1 MADHQAQLSLQG
13 LAAPASAILRPGLC
27 LRHWPGWLGPAAPVL
42 LAQLQAEVP
51 WKQEA
56 ITLYGRRHPL
66 PRLTCWM
73 ADPGCGYRYSGLANA
88 IESWSPAAAELR
100 QALHQLTGWRFNS
113 LLLNRYRDGR
123 DAMGWH
129 ADDEPELD
137 PAAPIA
143 SLSLGAPRD
152 FRLRPRPSPRRP
164 AGAPPPAGYAATT
177 SPASP
182 ASPARPDCAPFN
194 IPLHSGDL
202 LLMEPPTQLW
212 WQHAVPRR
220 LRLHEER
227 LNLTFRVVGPG
238 ALRDQPRSKAIRREK

>member
-1 MADHQAQLSLQG
+1 MRVEQLQLDVAGPEPAQEQEPLQEV
-13 LAAPASAILRPGLC
+13 LQRPGLL
-27 LRHWPGWLGPAAPVL
+27 LRHWRSWLAPAAAAAL
-42 LAQLQAEVP
+42 QARLQAEVP

-73 ADPGCGYRYSGLANA
+73 GNSGCGYSYSGLANA
-88 IESWSPAAAELR
+88 IEPWSPCAAALR
-100 QALHQLTGWRFNS
+100 DTLQELTGWRFNS

-164 AGAPPPAGYAATT
+164 PGLPIPAGYGEETN
-177 SPASP
+177 PADSF
-182 ASPARPDCAPFN
+182 CAPFN
-194 IPLHSGDL
+194 IPLHNGDL
-202 LLMEPPTQLW
+202 LLMDPPTQLW
-212 WQHAVPRR
+212 WQHALPRR
-220 LRLHEER
+220 LRIQEER
-227 LNLTFRVVGPG
+227 LNLTFRVVRQG
-238 ALRDQPRSKAIRREK
+238 

>member
-1 MADHQAQLSLQG
+1 MPVDLLVQ
-13 LAAPASAILRPGLC
+13 RPGLC
-27 LRHWPGWLGPAAPVL
+27 LRHWPGWLAPAAAADR
-42 LAQLQAEVP
+42 LARLQAEVP

-88 IESWSPAAAELR
+88 IEPWSPVAAELR
-100 QALHQLTGWRFNS
+100 QALQQLTGWRFNS

-164 AGAPPPAGYAATT
+164 VDLPPPEGHGQAL
-177 SPASP
+177 
-182 ASPARPDCAPFN
+182 PFN

-202 LLMEPPTQLW
+202 LLMQAPTQWW
-212 WQHAVPRR
+212 WQHALPRR
-220 LRLHEER
+220 LRLQQER
-227 LNLTFRVVGPG
+227 LNLTFRVVRP
-238 ALRDQPRSKAIRREK
+238 A

>member
-1 MADHQAQLSLQG
+1 MAEAG
-13 LAAPASAILRPGLC
+13 AVAGTAPARCIERPGLR
-27 LRHWPGWLGPAAPVL
+27 LRHWRAWLPSPRADAL
-42 LAQLQAEVP
+42 EEQLVAEVP

-56 ITLYGRRHPL
+56 ISLYGRRHLL

-73 ADPGCGYRYSGLANA
+73 ADPGCGYRYSGLENVL
-88 IESWSPAAAELR
+88 EPWSAATAELR
-100 QALHQLTGWRFNS
+100 QELEALCGWRFNS

-143 SLSLGAPRD
+143 SLSLGASRD
-152 FRLRPRPSPRRP
+152 FRLRPRPSPR
-164 AGAPPPAGYAATT
+164 AGGSLPAGY
-177 SPASP
+177 SPGGEACTP
-182 ASPARPDCAPFN
+182 CNLELA
-194 IPLHSGDL
+194 HGDL

-220 LRLHEER
+220 LRVQRQR
-227 LNLTFRVVGPG
+227 LNLTFRVV
-238 ALRDQPRSKAIRREK
+238 RRSVPAG

>member
-1 MADHQAQLSLQG
+1 MPLLSVVEAMAVAQQLQ
-13 LAAPASAILRPGLC
+13 RPGLC
-27 LRHWPGWLGPAAPVL
+27 LRHWRGWLAPAAAAHL
-42 LAQLQAEVP
+42 LARLQAEVP

-73 ADPGCGYRYSGLANA
+73 ADPGCGYRYSGLANVL
-88 IESWSPAAAELR
+88 ESWSPAAEQLR
-100 QALHQLTGWRFNS
+100 QELEAVSGWRFNS

-137 PAAPIA
+137 SSAPIA
-143 SLSLGAPRD
+143 SLSLGARRD

-164 AGAPPPAGYAATT
+164 PGAPPPAGYST
-177 SPASP
+177 S
-182 ASPARPDCAPFN
+182 CAPFN
-194 IPLHSGDL
+194 LELHNGDL
-202 LLMEPPTQLW
+202 LLMDPPTQLW

-220 LRLHEER
+220 LRLQQER
-227 LNLTFRVVGPG
+227 LNLTFRVV
-238 ALRDQPRSKAIRREK
+238 RSG

>member
-1 MADHQAQLSLQG
+1 VGDH
-13 LAAPASAILRPGLC
+13 AIERPGLR
-27 LRHWPGWLGPAAPVL
+27 LRHWRAWLTPERADAL
-42 LAQLQAEVP
+42 ERQLSAEVP

-56 ITLYGRRHPL
+56 ITLYGRRHLL

-73 ADPGCGYRYSGLANA
+73 ADPGCGYRYSGLDNVL
-88 IESWSPAAAELR
+88 EPWSPAAEQLR
-100 QALHQLTGWRFNS
+100 QALQELTGWRFNS

-152 FRLRPRPSPRRP
+152 FRLRPGSSPRASGP
-164 AGAPPPAGYAATT
+164 LPAGYTPSAPAVAAAATG
-177 SPASP
+177 SNP
-182 ASPARPDCAPFN
+182 CVPFN
-194 IPLHSGDL
+194 LELAHGDL
-202 LLMEPPTQLW
+202 LLMQPPTQLW

-220 LRLHEER
+220 LRVQRQR
-227 LNLTFRVVGPG
+227 LNLTFRVV
-238 ALRDQPRSKAIRREK
+238 RQNR

>member
-1 MADHQAQLSLQG
+1 MDRQQQVDPMAQQRVQ
-13 LAAPASAILRPGLC
+13 RPGLC
-27 LRHWPGWLGPAAPVL
+27 LHHWRGWLAPAAAAEL
-42 LAQLQAEVP
+42 LTRLQEEVP

-73 ADPGCGYRYSGLANA
+73 ADPGCGYRYSGLANV
-88 IESWSPAAAELR
+88 IEPWSPAAAELR
-100 QALHQLTGWRFNS
+100 EALQQLTGWRFNS

-152 FRLRPRPSPRRP
+152 FRLRPRPSPRRRP
-164 AGAPPPAGYAATT
+164 GAGLPPGYDPQANT
-177 SPASP
+177 SAE
-182 ASPARPDCAPFN
+182 AQTDLCAPFN
-194 IPLHSGDL
+194 IPLQTGDL
-202 LLMEPPTQLW
+202 LVMEPPTQLW

-220 LRLHEER
+220 LRLRQER
-227 LNLTFRVVGPG
+227 LNLTFRVVRGN
-238 ALRDQPRSKAIRREK
+238 R

>member
-1 MADHQAQLSLQG
+1 MPEA
-13 LAAPASAILRPGLC
+13 LAAKGSATARSIERPGLR
-27 LRHWPGWLGPAAPVL
+27 LIHWPAWIPRDEGDALEQ
-42 LAQLQAEVP
+42 QLCAEVH

-73 ADPGCGYRYSGLANA
+73 ADPGCGYRYSGLENVL
-88 IESWSPAAAELR
+88 EPWSPAAEQLR
-100 QALHQLTGWRFNS
+100 RQLEVFTGWRFNS

-143 SLSLGAPRD
+143 SLSLGASRD
-152 FRLRPRPSPRRP
+152 FRLRQRPSPR
-164 AGAPPPAGYAATT
+164 AGGPPPAGYV
-177 SPASP
+177 SASE
-182 ASPARPDCAPFN
+182 ACAPFN
-194 IPLHSGDL
+194 LELAHGDL
-202 LLMEPPTQLW
+202 LLMEPPTQQW

-220 LRLHEER
+220 LRVQRQR
-227 LNLTFRVVGPG
+227 LNLTFRVVRPLPAAG
-238 ALRDQPRSKAIRREK
+238 

>member
-1 MADHQAQLSLQG
+1 MAEVQA
-13 LAAPASAILRPGLC
+13 PGLY
-27 LRHWPGWLGPAAPVL
+27 LRHWPAWLPPARAAEL
-42 LAQLQAEVP
+42 LAALQAEVP

-73 ADPGCGYRYSGLANA
+73 ADPGCGYRYSGLSNV
-88 IESWSPAAAELR
+88 IEPWSPATAELR
-100 QALHQLTGWRFNS
+100 LALEQLTGWRFNS

-143 SLSLGAPRD
+143 SLSLGAARD
-152 FRLRPRPSPRRP
+152 FRLRPRPRP
-164 AGAPPPAGYAATT
+164 ASAPGK
-177 SPASP
+177 
-182 ASPARPDCAPFN
+182 PFN
-194 IPLHSGDL
+194 LELAHGDL

-212 WQHAVPRR
+212 WQHALPRR
-220 LRLHEER
+220 LRLQQER
-227 LNLTFRVVGPG
+227 LNLTFRVV
-238 ALRDQPRSKAIRREK
+238 RVDR

>member
-1 MADHQAQLSLQG
+1 ML
-13 LAAPASAILRPGLC
+13 IERPGLC
-27 LRHWPGWLGPAAPVL
+27 LRHWPGWLSSAAAAAL
-42 LAQLQAEVP
+42 LVRLQGEVP

-56 ITLYGRRHPL
+56 ISLYGRRHPL

-88 IESWSPAAAELR
+88 IEPWSPAAAELR
-100 QALHQLTGWRFNS
+100 EALQQITGWRFNS
-113 LLLNRYRDGR
+113 LLLNRYRNGC

-152 FRLRPRPSPRRP
+152 FRLRPHPSPRRSH
-164 AGAPPPAGYAATT
+164 GAPTPPGYGDRT
-177 SPASP
+177 S
-182 ASPARPDCAPFN
+182 CLPFN

-202 LLMEPPTQLW
+202 LVMDPPTQLW

-220 LRLHEER
+220 LRLEQER
-227 LNLTFRVVGPG
+227 LNLTFRVVQAG
-238 ALRDQPRSKAIRREK
+238 R

>member
-1 MADHQAQLSLQG
+1 
-13 LAAPASAILRPGLC
+13 
-27 LRHWPGWLGPAAPVL
+27 
-42 LAQLQAEVP
+42 VP

-88 IESWSPAAAELR
+88 IEPWSSAAAELR
-100 QALHQLTGWRFNS
+100 EALHQLTGWRFNS

-143 SLSLGAPRD
+143 SLSLGARRD

-164 AGAPPPAGYAATT
+164 PGAAPPTADATA
-177 SPASP
+177 ASP
-182 ASPARPDCAPFN
+182 NCAPFN
-194 IPLHSGDL
+194 IPLHNGDL
-202 LLMEPPTQLW
+202 LLMEAPTQLW

-220 LRLHEER
+220 LRLQEER
-227 LNLTFRVVGPG
+227 LNLTFRVVRPG
-238 ALRDQPRSKAIRREK
+238 GEG

>member
-1 MADHQAQLSLQG
+1 MDGQQQVDRMAIQQLH
-13 LAAPASAILRPGLC
+13 RPGLC
-27 LRHWPGWLGPAAPVL
+27 LRHWLGWLSPAAAADL
-42 LAQLQAEVP
+42 LTRLQAEVP

-73 ADPGCGYRYSGLANA
+73 ADPGCGYRYSGLANV
-88 IESWSPAAAELR
+88 IEPWSSATAELR
-100 QALHQLTGWRFNS
+100 EALHQLTGWRFNS

-143 SLSLGAPRD
+143 SLSLGARRD

-164 AGAPPPAGYAATT
+164 AGAAPPAGYDPQA
-177 SPASP
+177 PIG
-182 ASPARPDCAPFN
+182 ARAETNNCAPFN
-194 IPLHSGDL
+194 LALQNGDL

-212 WQHAVPRR
+212 WQHALPRR
-220 LRLHEER
+220 LRLQQER
-227 LNLTFRVVGPG
+227 LNLTFRVV
-238 ALRDQPRSKAIRREK
+238 RQC

>member
-1 MADHQAQLSLQG
+1 MDELLPTACPVVGDH
-13 LAAPASAILRPGLC
+13 AIERPGLR
-27 LRHWPGWLGPAAPVL
+27 LHHWRPWLTPQRADAL
-42 LAQLQAEVP
+42 ERQLGAEVP

-56 ITLYGRRHPL
+56 ITLYGRRHLL

-73 ADPGCGYRYSGLANA
+73 ADPGCGYRYSGLDNVL
-88 IESWSPAAAELR
+88 EPWSPAAEQLR
-100 QALHQLTGWRFNS
+100 QALQELTGWRFNS

-152 FRLRPRPSPRRP
+152 FRLRPRPSPR
-164 AGAPPPAGYAATT
+164 ASGPPPAGYTPSAPALGAAAAG
-177 SPASP
+177 SNP
-182 ASPARPDCAPFN
+182 CVPFN
-194 IPLHSGDL
+194 LELAHGDL
-202 LLMEPPTQLW
+202 LLMQPPSQLW

-220 LRLHEER
+220 LRVQRQR
-227 LNLTFRVVGPG
+227 LNLTFRVV
-238 ALRDQPRSKAIRREK
+238 RQNR

>member
-1 MADHQAQLSLQG
+1 MAEVQDSG
-13 LAAPASAILRPGLC
+13 LVEHAVERPGLR
-27 LRHWPGWLGPAAPVL
+27 LRHWPAWLATAAAAEL
-42 LAQLQAEVP
+42 LGQLQAEVP

-73 ADPGCGYRYSGLANA
+73 ADPGCGYRYSGLANV
-88 IESWSPAAAELR
+88 IEPWSPAPAALR
-100 QALHQLTGWRFNS
+100 EALQQLTGWRFNS

-152 FRLRPRPSPRRP
+152 FRLRPRPSPRLHRDLVGSAQVP
-164 AGAPPPAGYAATT
+164 TGHGACT
-177 SPASP
+177 
-182 ASPARPDCAPFN
+182 PFN
-194 IPLHSGDL
+194 IPLHNGDL

-212 WQHAVPRR
+212 WQHALPRR
-220 LRLHEER
+220 LRVQQER
-227 LNLTFRVVGPG
+227 LNLTFRVV
-238 ALRDQPRSKAIRREK
+238 R

>member
-1 MADHQAQLSLQG
+1 MAEHMAECPAEHPAANLLAQ
-13 LAAPASAILRPGLC
+13 PGLC
-27 LRHWPGWLGPAAPVL
+27 LHHLRSWLPPARATQS

-51 WKQEA
+51 WKQEE
-56 ITLYGRRHPL
+56 ISLYGRRHLL

-73 ADPGCGYRYSGLANA
+73 ADPGCGYRYSGLANVL
-88 IESWSPAAAELR
+88 ESWSAAAEQLR
-100 QALHQLTGWRFNS
+100 HELEAVSGWRFNS

-143 SLSLGAPRD
+143 SISLGASRD

-164 AGAPPPAGYAATT
+164 GGVPQPFGFT
-177 SPASP
+177 
-182 ASPARPDCAPFN
+182 DCVPFN

-212 WQHAVPRR
+212 WQHALPRR
-220 LRLHEER
+220 LRIEEER
-227 LNLTFRVVGPG
+227 LNLTFRVVQQNGR
-238 ALRDQPRSKAIRREK
+238 AQTA